1 MIARVQEIDPE
12 FNLVNI
18 MGYILLEGGAEFGG
32 MMEIPDRKA
41 LALAGGNDA
50 RVSIIPAAAAPDNNH
65 ERAGGNGIRWFQEL
79 GATNVFVL
87 PLIDRS
93 SADDTAVV
101 EALRQSK
108 LIYLLGGFTH
118 HLGQSLAGS
127 GSRKAMVEALENGA
141 VIAGSS
147 AGAMVLCEFY
157 YNPRANEVVDGLNLV
172 PGACVLP
179 HHNTFGKNWASR
191 LKQLIP
197 DTGLIGIDEE
207 TGILDDGPSNSWR
220 VYGKGEITL
229 YRSGKTDAFTLN
241 DSFALF

>member
-1 MIARVQEIDPE
+1 
-12 FNLVNI
+12 

-50 RVSIIPAAAAPDNNH
+50 RISIIPAAAAPDENH
-65 ERAGGNGIRWFQEL
+65 ERAGANGVRWFQGL
-79 GATNVFVL
+79 GATNVSVL

-101 EALRQSK
+101 LALRQSK
-108 LIYLLGGFTH
+108 MIYLLGGFTH

-127 GSRKAMVEALENGA
+127 DSRMAMIEALENGA

-157 YNPRANEVVDGLNLV
+157 YNPRADEVVAGMNLV
-172 PGACVLP
+172 SGACVLP
-179 HHNTFGKNWASR
+179 HHNTFGKNWAPR

-197 DTGLIGIDEE
+197 DICLIGIDEE
-207 TGILDDGPSNSWR
+207 TGMLDDGPSNSWR

-229 YRSGKTDAFTLN
+229 YRGEKANSFKSK
-241 DSFALF
+241 DSVHFSIS

>member
-1 MIARVQEIDPE
+1 
-12 FNLVNI
+12 

-32 MMEIPDRKA
+32 MMKAPDQRA
-41 LALAGGNDA
+41 MELAGGKES
-50 RVSIIPAAAAPDNNH
+50 RISIIPAAAAPDENH
-65 ERAGGNGIRWFQEL
+65 ERAGANGIRWFQDL
-79 GATNVFVL
+79 GAKDVSVL

-93 SADDTAVV
+93 SAGDTAVV

-127 GSRKAMVEALENGA
+127 DSQEAMVEALENGA

-157 YNPRANEVVDGLNLV
+157 YNPRADEVVDGLNLV

-179 HHNTFGKNWASR
+179 HHNTFGKNWEPR

-197 DTGLIGIDEE
+197 DTCLIGIDEE
-207 TGILDDGPSNSWR
+207 TGMLDDGPLNSWR
-220 VYGKGEITL
+220 VYGKGKVTL
-229 YRSGKTDAFTLN
+229 YRSGKVDAFTSN
-241 DSFALF
+241 DSFVLF